1 MQKFITQTVAN
12 YVAAQ
17 PWWVRRKDT
26 IITVLTGLV
35 WVAAFVATYL
45 TDAPEQVAVIVG
57 AVGSIAGALINAL
70 TPGAVTPSMGPRLEQ
85 QAERAVFQPRHA
97 APGNWLD
104 DARRRLANR
113 VE

>member
-12 YVAAQ
+12 YVSAQ
-17 PWWVRRKDT
+17 PWYVRRKDT

-57 AVGSIAGALINAL
+57 AVGSVAGALINAL

-85 QAERAVFQPRHA
+85 QAEQDVTVPQHA
-97 APGNWLD
+97 MPGNWLD
-104 DARRRLANR
+104 DARRRLATG
-113 VE
+113 V